1 MKKYIC
7 CVGELTAQTED
18 EEARKAKE
26 QIPHRNSGG
35 DSRRNR
41 ELQD

>member
-7 CVGELTAQTED
+7 FVGELTTQTED